1 MEITDSNNASALLVP
16 DVNEDSVDIY
26 DGLDVSFNSN
36 TVQSSLTGSQLKE
49 SMDLYEEIMTEE
61 QQSRESSYT
70 ELKSRF
76 QAAQNQIKELR
87 RRLEQME
94 IQNTG
99 LSTENFCLKKN
110 ISALLRTARQE
121 VMRKDAEIQRLNQRS
136 EKGRHHYP
144 SHLNNLRAPNSSSRT
159 ATSRPLPPPPPSN
172 PLPPPPPPP
181 SPPRRDQE
189 NPPQPIKKERDSSPR
204 ALKTSSHS
212 PSKTDCEV
220 GDKKTESEKHK
231 SKHREDKYQSQ
242 KLLESTNRR
251 HRSSSDPNRDHG
263 PEKIRSSRAEDSGRR
278 SDSRSC
284 KSKNYLSV
292 EGQRRSGAKTSSPE
306 ISLRTAVSNDKKGS
320 SREWRRD
327 KANMSASDSEHGTAH
342 SSNRSYSREP
352 RKSKTSD
359 GHSRSSDSKERK
371 KSSSSQQAERHTD
384 SNSKQREEDR
394 PKDHQG
400 KGDRQRDGETNRQ
413 RDGETTRQRDGE
425 TNRQRDGETTRQR
438 DGETTR
444 QRDGETNR
452 QRDGETNRQRDGE
465 TNRQRDGETTR
476 QRDGETNRQR
486 DGETNRQRDGETNRP
501 RDGETNKQRDGETN
515 RQRDGET
522 NRQRDG
528 ETNRPRDGETNRPR
542 DGETNRPRDGE
553 TNRQRDGETNRPR
566 DGETNRPRD
575 GETNKQRDG
584 ETNRQRDGETN
595 RQRDGETNRPRDG
608 ETNRP
613 RDGETN
619 RPRDGETNK
628 QRDGETNRQ
637 RDGETNR
644 RDGETIRQRD
654 GETNR
659 QRDGE
664 TNRQRDGETNRPR
677 DGETNRP
684 RDGETNKQRDG
695 ETNRQRD
702 GETNKQRDG
711 ETNKQRDGE
720 TNRQRDGETNRQ
732 RDGETNRQRDG
743 ETNRREGE
751 TKRQRDGETN
761 RQRDGETN
769 RPRDGETNRQRDG
782 ETNRPRDGET
792 NRRDGETNRSR
803 DGETNRSRDGET
815 NRQRDGETI
824 RKHKSDIA
832 SETSREREKQK
843 SRKSDHVTVDVQSK
857 KRQKRTHEGFKR
869 SSEEPS
875 VGAKSSVE
883 ENSPNRKLCFM
894 ETLNL
899 TLSPIKKPVLRIDG
913 DQKDK
918 DVETGSEE
926 ENSQP
931 DFYDMCVID
940 EVNTSEFE
948 AELGYVAERSPGNL
962 EALRLDKRLVKD
974 VQEAPAGEDPVQ
986 TTSAQSQAGNQT
998 TARLKPKPAETS
1010 SLKAVDISKDHEDK
1024 TKVISDSLV
1033 AECGPPEGPVPSST
1047 SGSSSE
1053 KSTGEDLQTADPG
1066 SNIDLPAAVT
1076 EPAVLHS
1083 SVEPP
1088 KASVKKSVVL
1098 DSPAGDAVS
1107 SHQRE
1112 TSTTKDTTY
1121 ETSPKSRH
1129 RPPTVL
1135 PQVCQQG
1142 RCPPDSPRSIYEKDG
1157 SDRRDGPKDADA
1169 VSSTISLE
1177 SLPQEGLSLT
1187 EAIYVLTQTTDDDS
1201 SLPAEPSSSS
1211 SCIGVPRVSST
1222 TEERILPERY
1232 RDLTV
1237 TPKNVFSPGKR
1248 QRKDI
1253 KLSSSAPLL
1262 HDEDSM
1268 MHTLSNLKSIPDAIS
1283 PLRSPVR
1290 IAKRSLLHVHGKP
1303 GHVKSLQKEF
1313 SSPPVDGSSK
1323 KLDVNKENK
1332 YPGSPANRDTV
1343 NLVDKVF
1350 DLPSSLSDTDLEE
1363 GEILSESDETAAD
1376 SPVPATKRA
1385 KLAQPVRNKA
1395 SPRFIL
1401 KRKSEEKSAASKEM
1415 DETAVVSTRS
1425 PKSRFKTVC
1434 PAASKA
1440 SFSTIEEIMETFKLV
1455 RTKIRK
1461 KYMKLHKTFPKKSF
1475 YGVMEN
1481 FQESFIEFVD
1491 GANFGPICGQAAELK
1506 SNLKKLIASVFGKI
1520 SNNGIV
1526 KRIFEQQAVDLKQKL
1541 WDFVDAQ
1548 VEYLFKDVH
1557 TILQSLCKP
1566 TRAPVKDRRSG
1577 GEEKVAQ
1584 QTSPKKPQCEQKE
1597 AASVPT
1603 TGTKSCAV
1611 IPYRTGLGSRGK
1623 DIRIPH
1629 TDKDPP
1635 NCPNINTVV
1644 ELLPPKNLPSAPE
1657 KTNVSSLVVSQHG
1670 SVLDKTDFE
1679 LLTEQQASSLTF
1691 NLVRDSQMGE
1701 IFKCLLQGSDLL
1713 ENNGISGEN
1722 TAWSVGTP
1730 RKDGERFIS
1739 ITTPSKFDSPSKLFS
1754 PQKFDTPS
1762 KLIATWSSISPHKM
1776 SSPRH
1781 KDPIALNP
1789 ALFDESC
1796 LLEVPSDSRGLQA
1809 SHTSY
1814 SILAEDLAVSLT
1826 IPSPLKSDSH
1836 LSFLQPSSMSMTIMS
1851 TPDSVISAHIS
1862 EDALMDGEDAS
1873 EQDIH
1878 LVLDTDN
1885 SSCGSCS
1892 SVSSETL
1899 ATPFV
1904 FKPDVPM
1911 QALVME
1917 RSNDHFIVKI
1927 RQASVDADITLT
1939 ANESFS
1945 RTLTEEEPQQAEDDE
1960 ASLEGGAGFTQKD
1973 TGPCG
1978 DGPSENLL
1986 SHLVER
1992 RTICQADTGSDTRL
2006 PLNESPAI
2014 NDPSHQTE
2022 DMSTQQSTFK
2032 DGFSKEDLKT
2042 EAAPSDIGLNGRHK
2056 TVVTDESQT
2065 RLKREDTS
2073 RKNPSK
2079 ALSRESRSL
2088 KSPSKPN
2095 KSGTS
2100 RRHAAVSSD
2109 MEQQSRS
2116 SGSRGSDSERGEM
2129 DVSES
2134 ERSLATAED
2143 VGSSPEKRQA
2153 DGGSG
2158 RKRKKQQEK
2167 PKTKRSRKKEEE
2179 GGGEMAAGSKRDDE
2193 ASMCSSAS
2201 LSPSSLSAK
2210 NVVKK
2215 KGEVV
2220 MAWSRDEDRAI
2231 LIDLKTN
2238 GASRETFSALSE
2250 TLQKPSEQIAH
2261 RFHQLM
2267 KLFKKKEKMDT

>member
-159 ATSRPLPPPPPSN
+159 ATSRPLPPPPPPSN
-172 PLPPPPPPP
+172 PLPPPPPPTGPPPPPPP
-181 SPPRRDQE
+181 SPPRRGQE

-220 GDKKTESEKHK
+220 GDKKTESEKHR

-359 GHSRSSDSKERK
+359 GRSRSSDSKERK

-413 RDGETTRQRDGE
+413 RDGETNRQRDGE

-444 QRDGETNR
+444 QRDSETTR
-452 QRDGETNRQRDGE
+452 QRDGETTRQRDSETNRQRDGE

-486 DGETNRQRDGETNRP
+486 DGETNRQRDGETNRQRDGETNRQRDGETNRQRDGETNRQRDGETNRQRDGETNTRDGETNRRDGETIRQRDGETNRQRDSETNRQRDGETNRP
-501 RDGETNKQRDGETN
+501 RDGETNQPRDGETNRRDGETNKQRDGETNKQRDGETN

-522 NRQRDG
+522 NRRDGETKRQRDG

-553 TNRQRDGETNRPR
+553 TNRPR
-566 DGETNRPRD
+566 DGETNR
-575 GETNKQRDG
+575 
-584 ETNRQRDGETN
+584 
-595 RQRDGETNRPRDG
+595 
-608 ETNRP
+608 
-613 RDGETN
+613 
-619 RPRDGETNK
+619 
-628 QRDGETNRQ
+628 
-637 RDGETNR
+637 
-644 RDGETIRQRD
+644 
-654 GETNR
+654 
-659 QRDGE
+659 
-664 TNRQRDGETNRPR
+664 
-677 DGETNRP
+677 
-684 RDGETNKQRDG
+684 
-695 ETNRQRD
+695 
-702 GETNKQRDG
+702 
-711 ETNKQRDGE
+711 
-720 TNRQRDGETNRQ
+720 
-732 RDGETNRQRDG
+732 
-743 ETNRREGE
+743 
-751 TKRQRDGETN
+751 
-761 RQRDGETN
+761 
-769 RPRDGETNRQRDG
+769 
-782 ETNRPRDGET
+782 
-792 NRRDGETNRSR
+792 R

-843 SRKSDHVTVDVQSK
+843 SRKSNHVTVDVQSK
-857 KRQKRTHEGFKR
+857 KRQERTHEGFKR

-918 DVETGSEE
+918 DVEIGSEE

-962 EALRLDKRLVKD
+962 EALRPDKRLVKD

-1053 KSTGEDLQTADPG
+1053 KSTGKDLQTADPG
-1066 SNIDLPAAVT
+1066 SNTDLPAAVT

-1088 KASVKKSVVL
+1088 KASVKKSVAL
-1098 DSPAGDAVS
+1098 DLPAGDAVS

-1121 ETSPKSRH
+1121 ETSPKSWH

-1157 SDRRDGPKDADA
+1157 SDRRDGPQDADA

-1343 NLVDKVF
+1343 NLVDKVS

-1415 DETAVVSTRS
+1415 NETAGVSTRS

-1506 SNLKKLIASVFGKI
+1506 SNLKKLIVSVFGKI

-1577 GEEKVAQ
+1577 REEKVAQ

-1776 SSPRH
+1776 SSPRR

-1927 RQASVDADITLT
+1927 RQASVDADVTLT

-1973 TGPCG
+1973 TDPCG

-2042 EAAPSDIGLNGRHK
+2042 EAAPSDIGLNGHHK

-2073 RKNPSK
+2073 WKSPSK

-2100 RRHAAVSSD
+2100 RRRAAVSSD
-2109 MEQQSRS
+2109 TEQQSRS

-2143 VGSSPEKRQA
+2143 IGSSPEKRQA
-2153 DGGSG
+2153 DSDRG

-2167 PKTKRSRKKEEE
+2167 PKAKRSRKKEEE

-2193 ASMCSSAS
+2193 ASMSSSAS

-2231 LIDLKTN
+2231 LIDLKTK